1 MKKVTALLST
11 LCLMITFYNS
21 NKTGNNKK
29 KYTAQSHYNRAIE
42 AAFENW
48 GVHGTNVYLANP
60 AVNYLTAK
68 GTYKEKIGTQK
79 WLALYNR
86 GFEAWTEWRRLDFP
100 RLNVPAGKVYGDIP
114 VRFTFPIEEQNLNTN
129 SYNEAATAVGGDKVS
144 TKLFWDKN

>member
-1 MKKVTALLST
+1 M
-11 LCLMITFYNS
+11 
-21 NKTGNNKK
+21 
-29 KYTAQSHYNRAIE
+29 
-42 AAFENW
+42 
-48 GVHGTNVYLANP
+48 
-60 AVNYLTAK
+60 
-68 GTYKEKIGTQK
+68 
-79 WLALYNR
+79 ALYNR